1 MNVSRLWVFVAIPLW
16 AGTAVAQPPDDPDH
30 TLTIQI
36 ENDSSRRTSDM
47 YYTSGERLG
56 YTSPTG
62 ALPGPLSDLGHTV
75 LGDGQQRFAFEL
87 SQYIF
92 TPFNTSAQNPSHT
105 DRPYAGILLGTV
117 SLIQDTDTS
126 RTALAVGLGVIG
138 PAAMARDVQ
147 NGFHD
152 LIHSQEADGWHTQA
166 HNQVAIE
173 LTAERTW
180 RAATGSLGGLETDLL
195 PSVTAGAGTVRIYG
209 QTGVQFRIGQ
219 GLRSDFGAPRMRPGL
234 TGTDAYVATAPFV
247 WYVFAGVD
255 GQAVAWDE
263 TLDGE
268 PFVSSRHVSRLP
280 LVGEAQAGFAAI
292 YHGVRL
298 TVTQVLR
305 SNEFRGQTNGT
316 FTFTSAALSV
326 KF

>member
-1 MNVSRLWVFVAIPLW
+1 MKFSRLWILLLLPLSL
-16 AGTAVAQPPDDPDH
+16 ATAVAQPPEDPDH
-30 TLTIQI
+30 TLTIQL

-62 ALPGPLSDLGHTV
+62 VLPGPLADLGHTI

-87 SQYIF
+87 AQYIF
-92 TPFNTSAQNPSHT
+92 TPFKTSAQNPPIT
-105 DRPYAGILLGTV
+105 DRPYAGLLMGTV

-126 RTALAVGLGVIG
+126 RTAFAAGLGVIG
-138 PAAMARDVQ
+138 PAAMGRDVQ

-152 LIHSQEADGWHTQA
+152 LIHSQEANGWHTQA
-166 HNQVAIE
+166 HNQVAVQ

-180 RAATGSLGGLETDLL
+180 RVAVGSLGGLETDVL
-195 PSVTAGAGTVRIYG
+195 PSLTLGAGTVRIYG
-209 QTGVQFRIGQ
+209 QAGAQFRIGQ

-247 WYVFAGVD
+247 WYVFAGAD

-268 PFVSSRHVSRLP
+268 PFVNSRHVSRLP

-298 TVTQVLR
+298 TVTQVLQ

-316 FTFTSAALSV
+316 FMFTSAALSV